1 MHVELQ
7 AITHG
12 ARRPSQGA
20 LARHREVLRLRHPG
34 ECPPLQAHEKHLAP
48 RLTNPGL
55 PQLPTSIEGLS
66 VLDLGCGSGR
76 DCYIAS
82 ALVGPQGSVTGIDMT
97 AEQLT
102 TAREHIGAF
111 TADLGYDKPNL
122 RFLEGTLWSVS
133 EDGRARRSA
142 EPPALLP
149 PPSRRGDSS
158 SAACPLFPQG

>member
-1 MHVELQ
+1 M
-7 AITHG
+7 
-12 ARRPSQGA
+12 
-20 LARHREVLRLRHPG
+20 
-34 ECPPLQAHEKHLAP
+34 
-48 RLTNPGL
+48 
-55 PQLPTSIEGLS
+55 
-66 VLDLGCGSGR
+66 
-76 DCYIAS
+76 
-82 ALVGPQGSVTGIDMT
+82 GPQGSVTGIDMT